1 MKRKLKQRWSTI
13 PAISTKGTITSHFNA
28 LNTKKTMTYDNHDCF
43 YSFQTIWQLI
53 IGVVDIAG

>member
-28 LNTKKTMTYDNHDCF
+28 LNTKKTMTYDTANPATG
-43 YSFQTIWQLI
+43 S
-53 IGVVDIAG
+53 